1 MEEIPFTPLKSIWL
15 KAAVAGSLWASV
27 EIIVGSFLHN
37 LSIPF
42 SGTILSF
49 TGVYLLISFFQV
61 WKENGLIWRAG
72 LICALMKSISP
83 SAIILGPMIGIISE
97 ALLLELSIF
106 LLGKNLAG
114 YSTGG
119 GLAVLCTL
127 IQKLVNLLILYGFDF
142 VSILEA
148 LYRFCIKQL
157 NITLVSPL
165 YLVLGVAI
173 LYFMAGVLAAIL
185 GKKSGSNYLKNRGS
199 IHAPPEISL
208 QPQEPLFQQST
219 VQKYSFLFLALNVC
233 AMVLSLFLLN
243 FDHILLSVL
252 CAFAYV
258 GFCIFHYRNSL
269 RRLQRISIWIQ
280 FILITLA
287 AAFLWNGI
295 TNHNFFSID
304 GLTVGFKMI
313 YRAILIII
321 GFAAISIELKN
332 PLIKSLLYKKG
343 FANVYSSLGLAFSAL
358 PGIIA
363 SLPKSKEN
371 LRRSNFSFSTV
382 LKQSETLLRQFEKE
396 HTTRSS
402 IVIITGD
409 TGQGKTTYTL
419 NLVKELK
426 EKGYRVGGF
435 LAIGTQE
442 NGKRTGFDLL
452 DIRNSRQFELC
463 KDTPH
468 ENRIKSGRYYFS
480 PEGIAD
486 GNEMI
491 TLNNLK
497 EMQLV
502 VIDEIGPME
511 MNNLGW
517 AESVACLCQS
527 GRLTQLWV
535 VRKSLVE
542 KVARKWNVGNVFIFD
557 ITKDPVDAVISKLEE
572 ILKEPEVNRI
582 S

>member
-49 TGVYLLISFFQV
+49 AGVYLLVSFFQV

-114 YSTGG
+114 YITGG

-157 NITLVSPL
+157 NVTMVSPV
-165 YLVLGVAI
+165 YLVLGVAS
-173 LYFMAGVLAAIL
+173 LYFMTGALAAIL
-185 GKKSGSNYLKNRGS
+185 GKRSGSKYLKNRRS

-208 QPQEPLFQQST
+208 QPQEPLFPQST
-219 VQKYSFLFLALNVC
+219 VQNYSFLFLVLNVC

-295 TNHNFFSID
+295 ANHNFFSID
-304 GLTVGFKMI
+304 GLIVGLKMI
-313 YRAILIII
+313 FRAILIII

-332 PLIKSLLYKKG
+332 PLIKTLLYKKG

-371 LRRSNFSFSTV
+371 LRRSNFSFSTM
-382 LKQSETLLRQFEKE
+382 LKQAETLLRQFEKE
-396 HTTRSS
+396 HTTRPS
-402 IVIITGD
+402 ILIITGEI
-409 TGQGKTTYTL
+409 GQGKTTYAL

-435 LAIGTQE
+435 LAIGIHEQD
-442 NGKRTGFDLL
+442 KRTGFDLL

-468 ENRIKSGRYYFS
+468 ENRIKSGRYYFN
-480 PEGIAD
+480 PAGLAE
-486 GNEMI
+486 GNELI
-491 TLNNLK
+491 ALNNLK
-497 EMQLV
+497 EKQLV
-502 VIDEIGPME
+502 VIDEVGPME
-511 MNNLGW
+511 MNDQGW
-517 AESVACLCQS
+517 AESIARLCQS
-527 GRLTQLWV
+527 GQLPQLWV

-542 KVARKWNVGNVFIFD
+542 KAVRKWNVGNVFIFD
-557 ITKDPVDAVISKLEE
+557 ITKDPVEAVISKFEQ
-572 ILKEPEVNRI
+572 ILNKPEVNRI